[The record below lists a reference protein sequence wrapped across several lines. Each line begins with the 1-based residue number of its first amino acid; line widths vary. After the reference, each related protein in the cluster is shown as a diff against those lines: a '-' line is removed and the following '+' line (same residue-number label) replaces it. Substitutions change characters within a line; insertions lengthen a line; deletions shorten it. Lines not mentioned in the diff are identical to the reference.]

1 MKYLCPEHNI
11 VENKRFFSEKKIF
24 FVEKLQDK
32 NMAGL

>member
-1 MKYLCPEHNI
+1 MTYLCPEQNF
-11 VENKRFFSEKKIF
+11 VEKNVFFYEQKIF